1 MVLKLTEFI
10 CSRSGC
16 RSVTSVSPPLAVQV
30 TSITPPASSPPKSP
44 TIPRHFETLGE
55 TIGLQ
60 RSQHCRYIGP
70 TTPYDSRIIGLAQF
84 DKRNES
90 SFNLGTL
97 RRVTNNECFLMLS
110 DDTTRE
116 YGDEV
121 EALRAVEQI
130 VAPHGPA
137 LLDLYFRVVHP
148 SFPVIQK
155 QLYIERHRS
164 GDQQLSPSL
173 LAGIYILAL
182 NWWSSDP
189 RLAPLPKPDV
199 RKLEALASKW
209 LASSMQRPKLSTIQ
223 AGLLLLQRPDAD
235 SWSLTTQLVAIG
247 QELGL
252 HLDCSNWSIPPWERG
267 LRKRLAWALYMQDKW
282 SSLIHGRPSHIFS
295 ANWAVKPNSEED
307 YEDER
312 LTNSPTENSP
322 KEDKAEEERGQTH
335 FAQMIALTRIMAEVM
350 DTFYTQVA
358 ISDFETAGKNSTR
371 LILERA
377 KPVQIKL
384 KDWFAK
390 LPASCKMDSSNGV
403 RLSPNG
409 KQLLVSR
416 TT

>member
-1 MVLKLTEFI
+1 MLT
-10 CSRSGC
+10 
-16 RSVTSVSPPLAVQV
+16 VA
-30 TSITPPASSPPKSP
+30 SITPPASSPPKSP

-110 DDTTRE
+110 DDTTQE

-121 EALRAVEQI
+121 EALRAVEQL

-137 LLDLYFRVVHP
+137 LIDLYFRTVHP
-148 SFPVIQK
+148 SFPIIQK
-155 QLYIERHRS
+155 QLYLERHRS

-189 RLAPLPKPDV
+189 RLAPLPKPDT

-209 LASSMQRPKLSTIQ
+209 LASSMQRPKLSTVQ

-252 HLDCSNWSIPPWERG
+252 HLDCSNWSIPAWERG

-295 ANWAVKPNSEED
+295 ANWAVRPNTDED

-312 LTNSPTENSP
+312 VAGAPRGDSSE
-322 KEDKAEEERGQTH
+322 EDKAEEERGQTH

-358 ISDFETAGKNSTR
+358 ISDFEAAGKSSTR

-390 LPASCKMDSSNGV
+390 LPASCKMDSLNGG

-409 KQLLVSR
+409 
-416 TT
+416 TTASHPDLYESVADILQAPCI